1 MPRLIYTPKAIDD
14 LIRLREFIAQHN
26 PKAATR
32 MARLLKESAARLKI
46 HPLLGVAVEDMPFR
60 DLIIPFGAGG
70 YLLRY
75 RVIMETQTVVV
86 VGIRHAREG
95 DAAFAELIDF

>member
-1 MPRLIYTPKAIDD
+1 MPRLIYTPKAVAD
-14 LIRLREFIAQHN
+14 LIRLRAFIAQRN
-26 PKAATR
+26 PEAAAR

-46 HPLLGVAVEDMPFR
+46 HPLLGVAVENLPFR

-75 RVIMETQTVVV
+75 RVIMETQTLVVV
-86 VGIRHAREG
+86 AIRHTKEDHPATFSE
-95 DAAFAELIDF
+95 